1 MFADVLELQCDPASQ
16 LSMGISDI
24 CRKLRNPGH
33 TGIVCC
39 ASHAGPQEALWGLSA
54 YINHTGTSR
63 PLVFPSV
70 QALTRKETQFPS
82 FFIGILKAVRL
93 FIYLF
98 PHSGWSHRAGHRAC
112 SSPEACPSTPTVP
125 SFCYSEELS
134 SGGGG
139 GVHVCEALFIASH
152 VLPSL

>member
-1 MFADVLELQCDPASQ
+1 MLFADVLELQCDPASQ

-93 FIYLF
+93 FTVSPLGLVPQGRAQGLLF
-98 PHSGWSHRAGHRAC
+98 SR
-112 SSPEACPSTPTVP
+112 SPPV
-125 SFCYSEELS
+125 YSYSAFL
-134 SGGGG
+134 
-139 GVHVCEALFIASH
+139 L
-152 VLPSL
+152 LL